1 MVAAQINRM
10 GLQIIVASVQD
21 VLNRNVPPATSNSLI
36 ESLANKATL
45 ARAIVENAVA
55 VDGGRAAFC
64 TATYILEG
72 DNPSVS
78 VAHKVLSVAE
88 MKHPELEEAAKIAAN
103 LVREDFRLLTVSVR
117 ETMRRLD
124 DAQIASS
131 SEDE

>member
-36 ESLANKATL
+36 GFLANKATL
-45 ARAIVENAVA
+45 ARAIVEIAVA

-72 DNPSVS
+72 DNPSVY
-78 VAHKVLSVAE
+78 VAHSTGLSVAVLSG
-88 MKHPELEEAAKIAAN
+88 LESN
-103 LVREDFRLLTVSVR
+103 L
-117 ETMRRLD
+117 
-124 DAQIASS
+124 AI
-131 SEDE
+131 SEGPILY